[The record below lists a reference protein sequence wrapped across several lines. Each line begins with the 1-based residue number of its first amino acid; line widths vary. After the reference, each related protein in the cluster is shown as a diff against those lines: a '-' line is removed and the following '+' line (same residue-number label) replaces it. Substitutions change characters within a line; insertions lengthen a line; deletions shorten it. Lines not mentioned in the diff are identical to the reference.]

1 MRPIS
6 AADISRDLGEEY
18 ATYLRH
24 FVQQRAQFR
33 RTMASFGVPVSND
46 EDSPARVAALREQ
59 LVAAGARVRNGGKSI
74 AYGSISP
81 ACARCR
87 TGVKSVSE
95 FLSLACHRSCWF
107 CFNENQCDY
116 HLYKNDKKDWRS
128 ELSAFNKSMGGL
140 DYVALTGGE
149 PLLLAEEACAFFTE
163 ARHDNPSAHLR
174 LYTSGDQL
182 TPALLEQLRAAGL
195 NEIRFS
201 IKLDDAPENQQRT
214 WDNIRA
220 TVDVIPTVMV
230 EMPVVPGT
238 HDEMLHILRELERAG
253 AFGINLL
260 ELCFPLHHEKAFKA
274 RGLKL
279 KANPYKVL
287 YDYGYAGALPIEGSE
302 ELALQLMLEE
312 IERGTALNLHY
323 CSLENKNTA
332 QIYEQNGGG
341 AREIPLYTFSQEN
354 FFYETL
360 RCFGDRAFALADAL
374 EAAGCAHALDVEGRM
389 VQFAPADLPAVLPLL
404 EQGEGIASRNGGEG
418 NGADDVAGSGDTA
431 GTNSRNSAASA
442 DDVADADDTAGGSA
456 GAGLGGD
463 AGVKLFVAF
472 GVIERDN
479 TGAAR
484 FREVDALVVEPCDYQ
499 ALYRICIELSPT
511 KEDSESGFA
520 GDSPNGAS
528 GIAKE
533 NTAKTR
539 VAAQETG
546 AGMKAQA
553 VQADSTT
560 KKEA

>member
-6 AADISRDLGEEY
+6 AADISRDLADEY

-33 RTMASFGVPVSND
+33 RTMASFGVPVSSD
-46 EDSPARVAALREQ
+46 ENSPSRVAALREQ
-59 LVAAGARVRNGGKSI
+59 LVAAGARVRNGSKSI

-116 HLYKNDKKDWRS
+116 HLYKSDKKDWRS
-128 ELSAFNKSMGGL
+128 ELSAFDKNMGGL

-149 PLLLAEEACAFFTE
+149 PLLFAEEACAFFKE
-163 ARHDNPSAHLR
+163 ARHDNPNAHLR

-182 TPALLEQLRAAGL
+182 TPELLERLRAAGL
-195 NEIRFS
+195 DEIRFS
-201 IKLDDAPENQQRT
+201 IKLDDSPENQQRT
-214 WDNIRA
+214 RDNIRA
-220 TVDVIPTVMV
+220 AVSIIPTVMV
-230 EMPVVPGT
+230 EMPVMPGT

-260 ELCFPLHHEKAFKA
+260 ELCFPLRHEKAFKA

-279 KANPYKVL
+279 KANPYEVL

-302 ELALQLMLEE
+302 ELALRLMLEE
-312 IERGTALNLHY
+312 IERGTTLNLHY

-332 QIYEQNGGG
+332 QIYEQNSGG

-360 RCFGDRAFALADAL
+360 RCFGNAAFALADAL
-374 EAAGCAHALDVEGRM
+374 EAADCAHALDVEGRM

-404 EQGEGIASRNGGEG
+404 EQGEGAASRSGSTG
-418 NGADDVAGSGDTA
+418 AGSDPR
-431 GTNSRNSAASA
+431 SSAA
-442 DDVADADDTAGGSA
+442 
-456 GAGLGGD
+456 GA
-463 AGVKLFVAF
+463 KLFVAF
-472 GVIERDN
+472 GVIERDG

-484 FREVDALVVEPCDYQ
+484 FREVDALVAEPCDYQ
-499 ALYRICIELSPT
+499 ALYRSCTEPSPAE
-511 KEDSESGFA
+511 EDSESESA
-520 GDSPNGAS
+520 GGSPNGVS

-553 VQADSTT
+553 VQADSAT

>member
-6 AADISRDLGEEY
+6 AADISRDVSDEY

-33 RTMASFGVPVSND
+33 RTMASFGVSVSND

-149 PLLLAEEACAFFTE
+149 PLLFAEEACTFFTE
-163 ARHDNPSAHLR
+163 ARHDNPNAHLR

-195 NEIRFS
+195 DEIRFS
-201 IKLDDAPENQQRT
+201 IKLDDAPESQQRT

-220 TVDVIPTVMV
+220 AVDVIPTVMV

-238 HDEMLHILRELERAG
+238 HDEMLHILRELENAG

-260 ELCFPLHHEKAFKA
+260 ELCFPLHHEKSFKA

-302 ELALQLMLEE
+302 ELALQLILEE
-312 IERGTALNLHY
+312 IERGTTLNLHY

-360 RCFGDRAFALADAL
+360 RCFGDHAFALADAL
-374 EAAGCAHALDVEGRM
+374 EAADCAHALDAEGRM
-389 VQFAPADLPAVLPLL
+389 VQFAAADLPAVLPLL
-404 EQGEGIASRNGGEG
+404 EQGEGIASRSVD
-418 NGADDVAGSGDTA
+418 ADRGTGSGAGDSA
-431 GTNSRNSAASA
+431 GT
-442 DDVADADDTAGGSA
+442 DADRDTGS
-456 GAGLGGD
+456 GTDGD
-463 AGVKLFVAF
+463 ATCTSATGAKLFAAF
-472 GVIERDN
+472 GVIERDSA
-479 TGAAR
+479 GAAR
-484 FREVDALVVEPCDYQ
+484 FREVDSLVVEPRDYQ
-499 ALYRICIELSPT
+499 ELCRNCTEPSLAE
-511 KEDSESGFA
+511 KDSESRFVSG
-520 GDSPNGAS
+520 SPNGAS
-528 GIAKE
+528 GIAKGNE
-533 NTAKTR
+533 AK
-539 VAAQETG
+539 AAQLLSEIPLRDG
-546 AGMKAQA
+546 RQ
-553 VQADSTT
+553 STT
-560 KKEA
+560 EKEA

>member
-6 AADISRDLGEEY
+6 AADISRDLGDEY

-59 LVAAGARVRNGGKSI
+59 LIAAGARVRNGGKSI

-149 PLLLAEEACAFFTE
+149 PLLFADEACAFFKE
-163 ARHDNPSAHLR
+163 ARQNNPNAHLR

-182 TPALLEQLRAAGL
+182 TPELLEQLRAAGL

-201 IKLDDAPENQQRT
+201 IKLDDSPENQQRT

-220 TVDVIPTVMV
+220 AVSIIPTVMV
-230 EMPVVPGT
+230 EMPVMPGT

-279 KANPYKVL
+279 KANPYEVL

-302 ELALQLMLEE
+302 ELALRLMLEE
-312 IERGTALNLHY
+312 IERGTTLNLHY

-332 QIYEQNGGG
+332 QIYEQNSGG
-341 AREIPLYTFSQEN
+341 AREIPLYAFSQEN

-360 RCFGDRAFALADAL
+360 RCFGNGAFALADAL
-374 EAAGCAHALDVEGRM
+374 EAADCAHALDIEGRM
-389 VQFAPADLPAVLPLL
+389 VQFAPADLPAILPLL
-404 EQGEGIASRNGGEG
+404 EQGEGVARNG
-418 NGADDVAGSGDTA
+418 AG
-431 GTNSRNSAASA
+431 
-442 DDVADADDTAGGSA
+442 AGGSA
-456 GAGLGGD
+456 DGD
-463 AGVKLFVAF
+463 APGATGNPATSAKLFAAF

-484 FREVDALVVEPCDYQ
+484 FREVDALVVEPHDYQ
-499 ALYRICIELSPT
+499 ELCRSCTEPSPAE
-511 KEDSESGFA
+511 EDSESEFA
-520 GDSPNGAS
+520 SGSPNSVS

-539 VAAQETG
+539 VAAQQTG

>member
-6 AADISRDLGEEY
+6 AADISRGLDDEY

-46 EDSPARVAALREQ
+46 EDSSSRVAALREQ

-149 PLLLAEEACAFFTE
+149 PLLFAEEACTFFTE
-163 ARHDNPSAHLR
+163 ARHDNPNAHLR

-195 NEIRFS
+195 DEIRFS
-201 IKLDDAPENQQRT
+201 IKLDDAPESQQRT

-220 TVDVIPTVMV
+220 AVDVIPTVMV

-238 HDEMLHILRELERAG
+238 HDEMLHILRELENAG

-260 ELCFPLHHEKAFKA
+260 ELCFPLHHEKTFKA

-279 KANPYKVL
+279 KANPYEIL

-302 ELALQLMLEE
+302 ELALRLMLEE
-312 IERGTALNLHY
+312 INRGTTLNLHY

-332 QIYEQNGGG
+332 QIYEQNSGG
-341 AREIPLYTFSQEN
+341 ARGIPLYTFSQEN

-360 RCFGDRAFALADAL
+360 RCFGNAAFALADAL
-374 EAAGCAHALDVEGRM
+374 EAADCAHALDVEGRM

-404 EQGEGIASRNGGEG
+404 EQGEGATSRSTDEGNSASGGAGNNSRNSVAGVS
-418 NGADDVAGSGDTA
+418 DVAGAGDTA
-431 GTNSRNSAASA
+431 GTNPRNPATSAR
-442 DDVADADDTAGGSA
+442 
-456 GAGLGGD
+456 
-463 AGVKLFVAF
+463 LFAAF

-484 FREVDALVVEPCDYQ
+484 FREVDALVVEPHDYQ
-499 ALYRICIELSPT
+499 ALYRKCTEAAPAE
-511 KEDSESGFA
+511 EDSESWFA
-520 GDSPNGAS
+520 SSSSDSVS
-528 GIAKE
+528 SIAKGNE
-533 NTAKTR
+533 AK
-539 VAAQETG
+539 AAQLLSEIPLRDNHQSN
-546 AGMKAQA
+546 AAE
-553 VQADSTT
+553 
-560 KKEA
+560 KEA

>member
-6 AADISRDLGEEY
+6 AADISRDLADEY
-18 ATYLRH
+18 AAYLRH

-33 RTMASFGVPVSND
+33 RTMASFGVPVSSD
-46 EDSPARVAALREQ
+46 ENSSSRIAALREQ

-116 HLYKNDKKDWRS
+116 HLYKNDKKDWRG
-128 ELSAFNKSMGGL
+128 ELSTFNKSMGGL

-149 PLLLAEEACAFFTE
+149 PLLFASETCAFFKE
-163 ARHDNPSAHLR
+163 ARHDNPNAHLR

-182 TPALLEQLRAAGL
+182 TPELLDQLRAAGL
-195 NEIRFS
+195 DEIRFS

-214 WDNIRA
+214 WNNIRA
-220 TVDVIPTVMV
+220 AVSVIPTVMV
-230 EMPVVPGT
+230 EMPVVPST
-238 HDEMLHILRELERAG
+238 HDEMLHILRELENAG

-279 KANPYKVL
+279 KANPYEVL

-302 ELALQLMLEE
+302 ELALRLMLEE
-312 IERGTALNLHY
+312 IERGTTLNLHY

-332 QIYEQNGGG
+332 QIYEQDGGG
-341 AREIPLYTFSQEN
+341 ARAIPLYTFSQEN

-360 RCFGDRAFALADAL
+360 RCFGDSAFALADAL

-389 VQFAPADLPAVLPLL
+389 VQFAPADLPAILPLL
-404 EQGEGIASRNGGEG
+404 EQDEEVASHGGSAG
-418 NGADDVAGSGDTA
+418 GTGAG
-431 GTNSRNSAASA
+431 
-442 DDVADADDTAGGSA
+442 DTAGGSA
-456 GAGLGGD
+456 GGGAGND
-463 AGVKLFVAF
+463 PRNSAAGAKLFVAF
-472 GVIERDN
+472 GVIERDSA
-479 TGAAR
+479 GAAR
-484 FREVDALVVEPCDYQ
+484 FREADALVVEPRDYQ
-499 ALYRICIELSPT
+499 ALYRSCTELSPAE
-511 KEDSESGFA
+511 EDSESGSA
-520 GDSPNGAS
+520 GGSPNGAF
-528 GIAKE
+528 GIAKGNE
-533 NTAKTR
+533 AK
-539 VAAQETG
+539 AAQLLSEISLRDG
-546 AGMKAQA
+546 RQ
-553 VQADSTT
+553 STT

>member
-6 AADISRDLGEEY
+6 AADISRDVSDEY

-33 RTMASFGVPVSND
+33 RTMASFGVSVSND

-149 PLLLAEEACAFFTE
+149 PLLFAEEACTFFTE
-163 ARHDNPSAHLR
+163 ARHDNPNAHLR

-195 NEIRFS
+195 DEIRFS
-201 IKLDDAPENQQRT
+201 IKLDDAPESQQRT

-220 TVDVIPTVMV
+220 AVDVIPTVMV

-238 HDEMLHILRELERAG
+238 HDEMLHILRELENAG

-260 ELCFPLHHEKAFKA
+260 ELCFPLHHEKSFKA

-302 ELALQLMLEE
+302 ELALQLILEE
-312 IERGTALNLHY
+312 IERGTTLNLHY

-360 RCFGDRAFALADAL
+360 RCFGDHAFALADAL
-374 EAAGCAHALDVEGRM
+374 EAADCAHALDAEGRM
-389 VQFAPADLPAVLPLL
+389 VQFAAADLPAVLPLL

-418 NGADDVAGSGDTA
+418 GGSDGGAGDSAGTDADRGTGSGADGGADGGATC
-431 GTNSRNSAASA
+431 NSAT
-442 DDVADADDTAGGSA
+442 DAR
-456 GAGLGGD
+456 
-463 AGVKLFVAF
+463 LFVAF
-472 GVIERDN
+472 GVIERDS

-484 FREVDALVVEPCDYQ
+484 FREVDALVAEPHDYQ
-499 ALYRICIELSPT
+499 ELCRNCTEPSLAE
-511 KEDSESGFA
+511 KDSESRFA
-520 GDSPNGAS
+520 SGSPNGAS
-528 GIAKE
+528 GIAKGNE
-533 NTAKTR
+533 AK
-539 VAAQETG
+539 AAQLLSEIPLRDG
-546 AGMKAQA
+546 RQ
-553 VQADSTT
+553 STT
-560 KKEA
+560 EKEA

>member
-6 AADISRDLGEEY
+6 AADISRDLADEY
-18 ATYLRH
+18 AAYLRH

-33 RTMASFGVPVSND
+33 RTMASFGVPVSSD
-46 EDSPARVAALREQ
+46 ENSSSRVAALREQ
-59 LVAAGARVRNGGKSI
+59 LVAAGTRVRNGGKSI

-116 HLYKNDKKDWRS
+116 HLYKSDKKDWRS

-149 PLLLAEEACAFFTE
+149 PLLFADEACAFFKE
-163 ARHDNPSAHLR
+163 ARQNNPNAHLR

-182 TPALLEQLRAAGL
+182 TPELLERLRAAGL

-214 WDNIRA
+214 WDNIRTA
-220 TVDVIPTVMV
+220 VSIIPTVMV
-230 EMPVVPGT
+230 EMPVMPGT

-279 KANPYKVL
+279 KANPYEVL

-302 ELALQLMLEE
+302 ELALRLMLEE
-312 IERGTALNLHY
+312 IERGTTLNLHY

-360 RCFGDRAFALADAL
+360 RCFGKPAFALADAL
-374 EAAGCAHALDVEGRM
+374 EAAGCAHALDAEGSM
-389 VQFAPADLPAVLPLL
+389 VQFAPADLLAALPLL
-404 EQGEGIASRNGGEG
+404 EQGEGIARCDGDGEDGAGGSVG
-418 NGADDVAGSGDTA
+418 GDP
-431 GTNSRNSAASA
+431 RNSAA
-442 DDVADADDTAGGSA
+442 
-456 GAGLGGD
+456 GA
-463 AGVKLFVAF
+463 KLFVAF
-472 GVIERDN
+472 GVIECDG

-484 FREVDALVVEPCDYQ
+484 FREVDALVVEPHDYQ
-499 ALYRICIELSPT
+499 ALYRSCTKPSPAE
-511 KEDSESGFA
+511 EDSESA
-520 GDSPNGAS
+520 DYSPNGAS
-528 GIAKE
+528 GIAKGNE
-533 NTAKTR
+533 AK
-539 VAAQETG
+539 AAQLLSEISLRDDRQS
-546 AGMKAQA
+546 A
-553 VQADSTT
+553 T

>member
-6 AADISRDLGEEY
+6 AADISRDLGDEY

-24 FVQQRAQFR
+24 FVQQHAQFR

-46 EDSPARVAALREQ
+46 EDSPAQVAALREQ
-59 LVAAGARVRNGGKSI
+59 LVAAGARIRNDGKSI

-149 PLLLAEEACAFFTE
+149 PLLFADEACTFFKE
-163 ARHDNPSAHLR
+163 ARQNNPNAHLR

-182 TPALLEQLRAAGL
+182 TPELLEQLRAAGL

-201 IKLDDAPENQQRT
+201 IKLDDSPENQQRT
-214 WDNIRA
+214 WDNIRTA
-220 TVDVIPTVMV
+220 VSIIPTAMV
-230 EMPVVPGT
+230 EMPVMPGT
-238 HDEMLHILRELERAG
+238 HDEMLHILRELENAG

-279 KANPYKVL
+279 KANPYEVL

-302 ELALQLMLEE
+302 ELALRLMLEE
-312 IERGTALNLHY
+312 IERGTTLNLHY

-360 RCFGDRAFALADAL
+360 RCFGNAAFALADAL
-374 EAAGCAHALDVEGRM
+374 EAADCAHALDVEGRM
-389 VQFAPADLPAVLPLL
+389 VQFAPADLPAILPLL
-404 EQGEGIASRNGGEG
+404 EQGEEAASRSADEG
-418 NGADDVAGSGDTA
+418 NSTCDGAGNNPRNFTTGASDVAGTGDTA
-431 GTNSRNSAASA
+431 GSNPRNSAA
-442 DDVADADDTAGGSA
+442 
-456 GAGLGGD
+456 GA
-463 AGVKLFVAF
+463 KLFAAF

-484 FREVDALVVEPCDYQ
+484 FREVDALVVEPRDYQ
-499 ALYRICIELSPT
+499 ALYRSCTELSPAE
-511 KEDSESGFA
+511 EDSEPESASG
-520 GDSPNGAS
+520 SPNGAS
-528 GIAKE
+528 GIAKG

-539 VAAQETG
+539 VAAQE
-546 AGMKAQA
+546 KAQA
-553 VQADSTT
+553 VQADSAT

>member
-6 AADISRDLGEEY
+6 AADISRDVSDEY

-33 RTMASFGVPVSND
+33 RTMASFGVSVSND

-149 PLLLAEEACAFFTE
+149 PLLFAEEACTFFTE
-163 ARHDNPSAHLR
+163 ARHDNPNARLR

-195 NEIRFS
+195 DEIRFS
-201 IKLDDAPENQQRT
+201 IKLDDAPESQQRT

-220 TVDVIPTVMV
+220 AVDVIPTVMV

-238 HDEMLHILRELERAG
+238 HDEMLHILRELENAG

-260 ELCFPLHHEKAFKA
+260 ELCFPLHHEKSFKA

-302 ELALQLMLEE
+302 ELALQLILEE
-312 IERGTALNLHY
+312 IERGTTLNLHY

-360 RCFGDRAFALADAL
+360 RCFGDHAFALADAL
-374 EAAGCAHALDVEGRM
+374 EAADCAHALDAEGRM
-389 VQFAPADLPAVLPLL
+389 VQFAAADLPAVLPLL

-418 NGADDVAGSGDTA
+418 GGSDGGAGDSAGTDADRGTGSGADGGADGGATC
-431 GTNSRNSAASA
+431 NSAT
-442 DDVADADDTAGGSA
+442 DAR
-456 GAGLGGD
+456 
-463 AGVKLFVAF
+463 LFVAF
-472 GVIERDN
+472 GVIERDS

-484 FREVDALVVEPCDYQ
+484 FREVDALVAEPHDYQ
-499 ALYRICIELSPT
+499 ELCRSRTETSPAE
-511 KEDSESGFA
+511 EDSESGFA
-520 GDSPNGAS
+520 GNPSNSAS
-528 GIAKE
+528 DIAKGNE
-533 NTAKTR
+533 AK
-539 VAAQETG
+539 AAQLLSEIPLRNG
-546 AGMKAQA
+546 HQG
-553 VQADSTT
+553 T